1 MTSSVASQ
9 NDHDLLMIMYRI
21 NVLLLVTS
29 LVASQ
34 NALEALSAELDDDGG
49 KHDTNGISEQK
60 RLSF

>member
-1 MTSSVASQ
+1 MTSFVASQ
-9 NDHDLLMIMYRI
+9 NDHDLIMIMYRI

-34 NALEALSAELDDDGG
+34 NALEAPLSAELDDDGG

-60 RLSF
+60 SF